1 MNKRKEEVKNNVINE
16 GGKENKEE
24 QKLMKLNG

>member
-1 MNKRKEEVKNNVINE
+1 MNKRKEEVRNVINE